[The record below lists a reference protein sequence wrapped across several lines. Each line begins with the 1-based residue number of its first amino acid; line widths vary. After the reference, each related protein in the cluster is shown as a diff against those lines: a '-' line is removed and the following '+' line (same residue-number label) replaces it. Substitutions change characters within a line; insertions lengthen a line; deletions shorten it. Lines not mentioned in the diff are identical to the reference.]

1 MMLNT
6 TNTEDP
12 RLPAAQSAG
21 QVAVMS
27 GMLALLEAERRVRVQ
42 MHTALKLSSGELAAM
57 QTVLLAEPRGV
68 VLRQRELAELL
79 GMKHSAMSTMI
90 DRLVSRGDMVRD
102 AHPDDRRSIALR
114 ITEQGAER
122 VARTMGEVQNA
133 ILSRAAEL
141 TEDEQN
147 AVARFLHSVA
157 EDLTD
162 LRT

>member
-1 MMLNT
+1 MLDT
-6 TNTEDP
+6 TNTADSRFPE
-12 RLPAAQSAG
+12 AQSTG
-21 QVAVMS
+21 EIAVMS

-90 DRLVSRGDMVRD
+90 DRLVGRGDMVRD

-133 ILSRAAEL
+133 ILSRASEL
-141 TEDEQN
+141 TEDEQQV
-147 AVARFLHSVA
+147 VARFLHSVA

-162 LRT
+162 LRA

>member
-1 MMLNT
+1 MLST

-12 RLPAAQSAG
+12 RFPAARSAG
-21 QVAVMS
+21 EVAVMS
-27 GMLALLEAERRVRVQ
+27 GMLALLEAERRVRVR

-90 DRLVSRGDMVRD
+90 DRLVGRGDMVRD

-114 ITEQGAER
+114 ITEQGAQRVER
-122 VARTMGEVQNA
+122 TIGEVQNA
-133 ILSRAAEL
+133 ILSRASEL
-141 TEDEQN
+141 TEDEQH

-157 EDLTD
+157 DDLTD
-162 LRT
+162 LRA